1 MRRNGR
7 TRCRRRPARCKHPGA
22 NLAGGEKAL
31 QKYLMYKPADDD
43 LPLYRAHYWLG
54 VIYEKQGKNA
64 EARSQFQ
71 AALHLRP
78 ADNDA
83 KQNLKRVS

>member
-1 MRRNGR
+1 MEEPGVGVVQRVVSI
-7 TRCRRRPARCKHPGA
+7 PARTSLAAKRPCK
-22 NLAGGEKAL
+22 
-31 QKYLMYKPADDD
+31 KYLMYKPADDD

>member
-1 MRRNGR
+1 MLALVRLQAPDRSLL
-7 TRCRRRPARCKHPGA
+7 PGA
-22 NLAGGEKAL
+22 NLAGGERAL
-31 QKYLMYKPADDD
+31 QKYLPHKPVDDD

-54 VIYEKQGKNA
+54 VIYEKQGKIA
-64 EARSQFQ
+64 GARGQFQ

-83 KQNLKRVS
+83 VS